1 MTLSNKVMSI
11 FTPAIFTNNYY
22 LWIIPGGVLAIDL
35 VNSKNFP
42 VSLSWGSENTV
53 KFKSGE
59 VKSFETQNDL
69 LRILAHGVKGAQLYG
84 ATSMDGIT
92 VDHWLS
98 FSLTLLHDLQEKL
111 QYLDETLSPL
121 TYLVSNKLTIA
132 DLAVFSIL
140 NG

>member
-1 MTLSNKVMSI
+1 M
-11 FTPAIFTNNYY
+11 
-22 LWIIPGGVLAIDL
+22 AIDL

-42 VSLSWGSENTV
+42 AILSWGSENTV

-69 LRILAHGVKGAQLYG
+69 LRILAHGAKGAQLYG
-84 ATSMDGIT
+84 ATSMDNIT

-98 FSLTLLHDLQEKL
+98 FSLTLLYDLQEKL